1 MLRRRRAVRQSP
13 NGGLYGG
20 VSIVLADGQDPM
32 RRSGGKCEN
41 VWLHSE
47 RRMAAVRYH
56 DHQIGALDRAARALH
71 AEPLHGVVCLADAR
85 RVDEPHGPAADLHP
99 LLDGVP
105 RRARRLGD
113 NRPPR
118 PQQRVQERTLTR
130 VRRPGEDDA
139 RPLPED
145 AALARRREFPFHGGA
160 QTAKRGAQRVRE
172 VGRQFLLAE
181 VERVFE
187 PGGDVE
193 RRRIQRLQ
201 GPRGRPAEA
210 RRRIVR
216 RAFRPR
222 VDEVEHGL
230 RRAEVEPSVQERPFR
245 ELAPPGEFKTV
256 HGTVQTPAF
265 QNVAT
270 AGAIKG
276 GLSAHDLKEIG
287 AQVMLCNTY
296 HLHLRPGDKVVADM
310 GGLHKFTRWNGPI
323 LTDSGGFQVFSL
335 AKLRK
340 ITEEGVTFASH
351 LDGHRI
357 FMGPEESMQIQA
369 NLGSTIAM
377 AFDECVENPAQHDY
391 SKASCERTTR
401 WLKRCKVEMARL
413 KHEGISVNP
422 DQLLF
427 GINQGC
433 TYADLRVEHMKQI
446 AELELDGYAIGGLAV
461 GEPTEV
467 MYEMIS
473 QVEPHMP
480 KDKIRYLMCVGTPG
494 NIIEAVARGVDL
506 FDCVMPSRN
515 ARHGHL
521 NTWGGII
528 NIKNAKYERDERPI
542 DPACGCPVCRSYSRA
557 YIRHLFKAEEI
568 LGMRLAV
575 MHNLW
580 FYNHL
585 MERIRDELDAGTFT
599 AFHDNYVKL
608 LDTRI

>member
-1 MLRRRRAVRQSP
+1 MPSLTTYKLLKQ
-13 NGGLYGG
+13 
-20 VSIVLADGQDPM
+20 
-32 RRSGGKCEN
+32 E
-41 VWLHSE
+41 H
-47 RRMAAVRYH
+47 
-56 DHQIGALDRAARALH
+56 
-71 AEPLHGVVCLADAR
+71 DAR
-85 RVDEPHGPAADLHP
+85 R
-99 LLDGVP
+99 
-105 RRARRLGD
+105 
-113 NRPPR
+113 
-118 PQQRVQERTLTR
+118 
-130 VRRPGEDDA
+130 
-139 RPLPED
+139 
-145 AALARRREFPFHGGA
+145 
-160 QTAKRGAQRVRE
+160 
-172 VGRQFLLAE
+172 
-181 VERVFE
+181 
-187 PGGDVE
+187 
-193 RRRIQRLQ
+193 
-201 GPRGRPAEA
+201 
-210 RRRIVR
+210 
-216 RAFRPR
+216 
-222 VDEVEHGL
+222 
-230 RRAEVEPSVQERPFR
+230 
-245 ELAPPGEFKTV
+245 GEFKTV

-276 GLSAHDLKEIG
+276 GLSAHDLKDIG

-296 HLHLRPGDKVVADM
+296 HLHLRPGDKLVADM
-310 GGLHKFTRWNGPI
+310 GGLHKFTRWDGP
-323 LTDSGGFQVFSL
+323 
-335 AKLRK
+335 
-340 ITEEGVTFASH
+340 TEEGVTFASH

-391 SKASCERTTR
+391 SEASCARTTR
-401 WLKRCKVEMARL
+401 WLKRCKAEMARL

-433 TYADLRVEHMKQI
+433 TFADLRVEHMKQI
-446 AELELDGYAIGGLAV
+446 ADLDLDGYAIGGLAV

-467 MYEMIS
+467 MYEIIS
-473 QVEPHMP
+473 QVEPYMP
-480 KDKIRYLMCVGTPG
+480 KDKIRYLMGVGTPG
-494 NIIEAVARGVDL
+494 NIIEAVSRGVDL

-542 DPACGCPVCRSYSRA
+542 DPLCGCPACRNYSRA

-599 AFHDNYVKL
+599 AFHDKYVKL